1 MRDDAEMNVAVLN
14 AGLVRGLRLMLWA
27 EHLALCDENDLFD
40 VARFLGRQQQNPE
53 DSARGERIWQQVQ
66 EVIGDPFAGLRMMVE
81 RARDN
86 LQRYKAK
93 QPLVGQLLPYLTAE
107 EATQQGLNFRE
118 AHGWIEED

>member
-1 MRDDAEMNVAVLN
+1 
-14 AGLVRGLRLMLWA
+14 
-27 EHLALCDENDLFD
+27 
-40 VARFLGRQQQNPE
+40 
-53 DSARGERIWQQVQ
+53 
-66 EVIGDPFAGLRMMVE
+66 MMVE

-118 AHGWIEED
+118 AHGWIEGEKTVETGRKSCLDQFQVTTAVPIRDRLLIFFDFPAARCRVMVDEVVAQVLPGKLALFKQVCCLRQVARE